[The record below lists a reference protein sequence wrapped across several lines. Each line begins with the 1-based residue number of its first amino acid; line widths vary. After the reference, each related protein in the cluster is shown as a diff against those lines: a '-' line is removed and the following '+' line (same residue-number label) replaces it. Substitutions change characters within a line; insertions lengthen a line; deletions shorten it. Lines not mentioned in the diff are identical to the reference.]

1 MAATREL
8 ARSTV
13 DNPVADRILDGALA
27 CIGRVGLAKT
37 TFDDVAKEAG
47 LSRATVYRHFAGRRP
62 LLLGLVAREAGRLA
76 EVVRAAVATT
86 DTAADALV
94 AAAGAAVEHLESV
107 EALRFVLEHEPDIVM
122 PFLAL
127 DRANQ
132 AFAAAAAIAVEL
144 LEPWL
149 DAPLAGRAGEWLARL
164 VTAYIVSLDCADG
177 APTCLADPDAVRAL
191 VADFVVPGLISIST
205 RKGELS

>member
-1 MAATREL
+1 VDTLSVL
-8 ARSTV
+8 ARTSGES
-13 DNPVADRILDGALA
+13 PVADRILDGALA

-47 LSRATVYRHFAGRRP
+47 LSRATVYRYFSGRRP
-62 LLLGLVAREAGRLA
+62 LLLALVAREAGRLA
-76 EVVRAAVATT
+76 DVVRAAVAGT
-86 DTAADALV
+86 DSAADALV

-107 EALRFVLEHEPDIVM
+107 EALRFVLEHEPETVM

-132 AFAAAAAIAVEL
+132 AFDAAAAIAVEL
-144 LEPWL
+144 LHPWL
-149 DAPLAGRAGEWLARL
+149 DAPAAARAGEWLARL

-191 VADFVVPGLISIST
+191 VADFVVPGLTSIST
-205 RKGELS
+205 RKG

>member
-1 MAATREL
+1 M
-8 ARSTV
+8 
-13 DNPVADRILDGALA
+13 ADRILDGALA

-47 LSRATVYRHFAGRRP
+47 LSRATVYRYFAGRKP

-76 EVVRAAVATT
+76 DAVRAAVAHSTT
-86 DTAADALV
+86 LADALV
-94 AAAGAAVEHLESV
+94 AATGVAVEHLESI
-107 EALRFVLEHEPDIVM
+107 EALRFVLEHEPDTVM

-127 DRANQ
+127 DRANH

-149 DAPLAGRAGEWLARL
+149 DAAAAGACR
-164 VTAYIVSLDCADG
+164 
-177 APTCLADPDAVRAL
+177 
-191 VADFVVPGLISIST
+191 
-205 RKGELS
+205 